1 MRKNFS
7 LNIKILE
14 VDQNDK
20 TQKVL
25 ETAKRFTLQD
35 KLVIIL

>member
-1 MRKNFS
+1 MKKNFS

-14 VDQNDK
+14 IDQDDK

-25 ETAKRFTLQD
+25 EIAKKFTFQD
-35 KLVIIL
+35 KLIVIL